1 MSKSAIT
8 RLFAAAVIA
17 LVIGVLIALV
27 TVVGALAGGVVTLGG
42 PAVVTVE
49 GGAIPGTVGWLMIA
63 SLAMAGGALAAIVS
77 WMGALMNTIQLE
89 DKTWFLVLLVLGLA
103 SFGWIAMAA
112 YVLAGP
118 DATNPTPTRPG
129 VAATPGTSALDNPQ
143 INPTGAP

>member
-8 RLFAAAVIA
+8 RLFAGAVVA
-17 LVIGVLIALV
+17 LVVGVLLALV
-27 TVVGALAGGVVTLGG
+27 AVVGALAGGVVALGG
-42 PAVVTVE
+42 PAVVTVD
-49 GGAIPGTVGWLMIA
+49 GGAIPGTVGWLIVA